1 MAALYRTGEYGKSL
15 ESASMQDVLVV
26 GGRTTGLVMSAELAR
41 RGVPVRIVDKSPGID
56 PHCRANLLHSR
67 TLEIFLGL
75 GIVDDAIEGSF
86 QERRINIYAGGKLVG
101 VNRHEPIDSPF
112 PFGMSQSQ
120 AKTEA
125 VLEAHLN
132 RYGVRVERN
141 VEMVSLVEHEDRVVA
156 TLLHPGGRE
165 ETVETPWLIGCDG
178 AHSTTRHLIGCNFP
192 GDKDPFA
199 YVLADVAIQGE
210 LEDEVGYAFLHEEGD
225 LFIFTMLPGRRRLV
239 CASLAEGSQPVEPP
253 RLEQMQALIDTRG
266 LPGLKIGDPRW
277 LANFHIH
284 YRLAPRYRNGRI
296 FLAGDAAHVHSL
308 LAGQGM
314 NTGIQDAFNLAWKLA
329 LVIRG
334 VAPESWLD
342 TYESERR
349 TVGEGVVAM
358 TKAITE
364 SAEHYARLSPNQRER
379 LVSHMLIPEPERL
392 QAARHLQEVDL
403 DYRNSP
409 LCREIDGEFELGPHA
424 GMLAPNASAI
434 VFDGERINLVSLLAG
449 INHRLLLFGGYGP
462 SQASECLVDICRA
475 TQQKHGH
482 WLDVSVVTPD
492 NQPAIELPPGV
503 THIGDPAA
511 VLRARYAA
519 NEPCLYL
526 IRPDGHIAYRSRR
539 IDSLGEY
546 LGQVL

>member
-1 MAALYRTGEYGKSL
+1 MND
-15 ESASMQDVLVV
+15 ASVLVV
-26 GGRTTGLVMSAELAR
+26 GGRTTGLMMSAELAR

-75 GIVDDAIEGSF
+75 GIVDDVINDSF
-86 QERRINIYAGGKLVG
+86 QERRINIYAGGELVG

-132 RYGVRVERN
+132 RYGVRVERR
-141 VEMVSLVEHEDRVVA
+141 VELVSLIEHEDRVVA

-165 ETVETPWLIGCDG
+165 ETVETAWLIGCDG
-178 AHSTTRHLIGCNFP
+178 AHSTTRHLTGCAFP

-210 LEDEVGYAFLHEEGD
+210 LEDEVGYTFMHEEGD
-225 LFIFTMLPGRRRLV
+225 LFIFTMLAGRRRLV
-239 CASLAEGSQPVEPP
+239 CASLAAGSQPVESPT
-253 RLEQMQALIDTRG
+253 LEQIQTLIDTRG
-266 LPGLKIGDPRW
+266 LPGLKISDPRW

-284 YRLAPRYRNGRI
+284 YRLAAHYRHGRTI
-296 FLAGDAAHVHSL
+296 LAGDAAHVHSL

-314 NTGIQDAFNLAWKLA
+314 NTGIQDAFNLVWKLA

-342 TYESERR
+342 TYELERR
-349 TVGEGVVAM
+349 TVGESVVAM
-358 TKAITE
+358 TKTITE
-364 SAEHYARLSPNQRER
+364 SAEHYAGLSPRERER
-379 LVSHMLIPEPERL
+379 LVAHMLIPEPERL

-403 DYRNSP
+403 DYRASP
-409 LCREIDGEFELGPHA
+409 LCREVEGEFELGPHA
-424 GMLAPNASAI
+424 GMLAPNASPI
-434 VFDGERINLVSLLAG
+434 VFNGERKNLVSLLAG
-449 INHRLLLFGGYGP
+449 INHRLLLMGGDLP
-462 SQASECLVDICRA
+462 SQATKRLVDVCRV
-475 TQQKHGH
+475 TQQTHGH

-492 NQPAIELPPGV
+492 DRQAIELPAGV
-503 THIGDPAA
+503 TRIGDPDAA
-511 VLRARYAA
+511 LRERFAA
-519 NEPCLYL
+519 NKPCLYL